1 MDESI
6 NYNQGI
12 DLLNLDNNNQTGFL
26 QSTLGKVVNFAVDT
40 GIRAV
45 LPDIIEDE
53 IINIKDTMME
63 QGFSEGISEAIK
75 SATDI
80 GKSALGIFTG
90 NFENISQAKK
100 AFEKGGLIDGV
111 SNVLDY
117 TLDKV
122 NNLNVVPDYIINI
135 VKEGK
140 DILLKNVSSE
150 IKKEFSS
157 QTKHIENLEKYT
169 KDWKNAYKDENLEQM
184 EKTIKK
190 VKNTLKK
197 IMPIETLITEA
208 KEIENIHNLIK
219 NNGGNF
225 NLSNEELELTK
236 LLR

>member
-6 NYNQGI
+6 NFNQGI

-26 QSTLGKVVNFAVDT
+26 ESTLGKVINFAVDT
-40 GIRAV
+40 GIRAA

-53 IINIKDTMME
+53 IISIKDTMIK

-80 GKSALGIFTG
+80 GKSALGIITG
-90 NFENISQAKK
+90 NFESISQAEK
-100 AFEKGGLIDGV
+100 AVEKGGLIDGV

-122 NNLNVVPDYIINI
+122 NDLNIVPDHLINI

-157 QTKHIENLEKYT
+157 QTKYIENLEKYT
-169 KDWKNAYKDENLEQM
+169 KDWKKAYENQNLEQM
-184 EKTIKK
+184 EKSIKK
-190 VKNTLKK
+190 VKSTLEK

-208 KEIENIHNLIK
+208 KEIENVHNLVK